1 MNKIGRYSIKKKIG
15 SGGMATIYLA
25 RDDMLGRDVAMK
37 VLHPHLAESEK
48 SIKRFENEAAT
59 IASLSHENIIKLF
72 DFGHSDDK
80 CFLVME
86 FVEGM
91 TIHEL
96 IERNGPLPSL
106 ATLAMFL
113 QIYSGLS
120 EAHEKG
126 FCHRDIKPSNIMV
139 DRHGCIKIMDF
150 GIAHL
155 LQSESITMT
164 GAFMGSPNFM
174 SPEQIR
180 GKKVTEK
187 TDIFSAGLVLYMCA
201 TGQAAFSNENIN
213 TVFYAI
219 EKTQP
224 QPPFSLN
231 SKLLPC
237 IATLIEKC
245 IQKDPVERPD
255 SVACLAMIEEFCRSD
270 QLYVKKERVAQLVQ
284 TGFAYKKLEDDELF
298 GLYRNKARDSYR
310 LGKRINSLREFAI
323 AGCFGELDG
332 LDLKIIKKVSIQR
345 KFLKYAFSGCGI
357 LCCLILICASVVWL
371 MTHGHFREK
380 TDFVSRQ
387 PHSAY
392 VPILI
397 DSNKEDR
404 NTGDKTAV
412 ATMKNTN
419 SSTTVSRRIS
429 PDFRTTVRHN
439 AKNTVPVSAPVP
451 AKARPGFLKVK
462 TSPPWSK
469 IYVDGIYFGD
479 YPVTSIIPMASGS
492 HTIVVKKEGFRD
504 AALEIIL
511 APNDTITKR
520 IELAVNP
527 EPR

>member
-1 MNKIGRYSIKKKIG
+1 MDKIGRYSIKKKIG
-15 SGGMATIYLA
+15 SGGMASIYLA

-86 FVEGM
+86 FVDGV

-113 QIYSGLS
+113 QIFSGLS

-139 DRHGCIKIMDF
+139 DRHGCMKIMDF

-180 GKKVTEK
+180 GEKVTGK
-187 TDIFSAGLVLYMCA
+187 SDIFSAGLVLYMCA

-245 IQKDPVERPD
+245 IQKDPVQRPD

-270 QLYVKKERVAQLVQ
+270 QLYIKKERVAQLVQ
-284 TGFAYKKLEDDELF
+284 TGFDYKKQEDDELF
-298 GLYRNKARDSYR
+298 GLYRNKARDSYL

-332 LDLKIIKKVSIQR
+332 SDLKIIKKVSIQR

-357 LCCLILICASVVWL
+357 LCCLILICVSVVML
-371 MTHGHFREK
+371 MKHGHSREK
-380 TDFVSRQ
+380 TGFVSRQ
-387 PHSAY
+387 PNFAS

-397 DSNKEDR
+397 DSNTEDR
-404 NTGDKTAV
+404 NTGNKTA
-412 ATMKNTN
+412 AAAMKNVYN
-419 SSTTVSRRIS
+419 SKTVSSRTG
-429 PDFRTTVRHN
+429 PDFRTTVRQN
-439 AKNTVPVSAPVP
+439 AKNAVQKSVRISE
-451 AKARPGFLKVK
+451 KAQTGFVKVK
-462 TSPPWSK
+462 TNPPWSK
-469 IYVDGIYFGD
+469 IYIDDIYFGD
-479 YPVTSIIPMASGS
+479 YPVTSIIPMPTGS

-504 AALEIIL
+504 AAVEIIL
-511 APNDTITKR
+511 TPNDTITKR

-527 EPR
+527 EHR